1 LTRPK
6 DTPHPPRPGRA
17 LRHTRF
23 STQRWPKTLHE
34 AVVYF
39 SDPHTAFAEMV
50 NFRWPDGVVRCP
62 TCGSAQVYF
71 IAAYWI
77 WKCRTNHPRRQFS
90 IKAGSIME
98 NSKLG
103 IDKWLIAVWL
113 ITNARS
119 GVSSY
124 ELARAIGVPQKSAWS
139 MLRRIRLAMQD
150 EVTRNHRRARGA

>member
-1 LTRPK
+1 
-6 DTPHPPRPGRA
+6 
-17 LRHTRF
+17 
-23 STQRWPKTLHE
+23 
-34 AVVYF
+34 
-39 SDPHTAFAEMV
+39 MV

-62 TCGSAQVYF
+62 TCGSEHVYF
-71 IAAYWI
+71 IAAYWM

-90 IKAGSIME
+90 IKAASIME

-124 ELARAIGVPQKSAWS
+124 ELARAIRVPQKSAWS

-150 EVTRNHRRARGA
+150 ELTRNHRRARGA

>member
-1 LTRPK
+1 LTSPK

-17 LRHTRF
+17 LRHNRF
-23 STQRWPKTLHE
+23 ATQRWPKTLHE

-39 SDPHTAFAEMV
+39 SDPGTAFAEMV

-62 TCGSAQVYF
+62 TCGNEQVYF

-90 IKAGSIME
+90 VKAGSIME

-124 ELARAIGVPQKSAWS
+124 ELARAIGIPQKSAWS

-150 EVTRNHRRARGA
+150 EVTRNHRQARGA